1 MVRGGVAYGSLMAKG
16 IGTFEVQV
24 DIAVHIWA
32 YPQAGPS
39 FVIDD
44 GDNAAEISYQVWAE
58 CVGLA

>member
-1 MVRGGVAYGSLMAKG
+1 MAKG